1 LEWSAIEMVGSRDPE
16 ATRAAILD
24 AAEEVFLAKGY
35 GNAAMSQIARRAG
48 ITKSLI
54 HHHFGSKEG
63 LWREVKM
70 RRFSQYLEQQAAMLE
85 EAEPSAELLQRSMD
99 AYFRFLQ
106 ANPQI
111 VRILAWVFLEQD
123 DDFCLSGEKELTQ
136 AGIEKIV
143 EGQRKGQ
150 LRDDLDPRCIIFT
163 FLGLAQHWFQ
173 DRHHFINDF
182 GYDGNIEDLD
192 EHYLSDMAKIFFE
205 GILPRR

>member
-1 LEWSAIEMVGSRDPE
+1 MVGSRDPD

-85 EAEPSAELLQRSMD
+85 EAEPSAELLQKSMD

-123 DDFCLSGEKELTQ
+123 DDHCLVGEKELTQ

-143 EGQRKGQ
+143 EGQRNGQ
-150 LRDDLDPRCIIFT
+150 LRADLDPRCIIFT

-182 GYDGNIEDLD
+182 GWDGKIEDLD
-192 EHYLSDMAKIFFE
+192 AHYLRDMAKIFFE
-205 GILPRR
+205 GVLPRR